1 MSEKKMLEAGRLV
14 TTHGIKGE
22 LKLQPWCDSAEFA
35 YDIKTLYMDGAPL
48 KILSR
53 RIHKNA
59 LLITIEGV
67 DTVEKAKFLVGKILY
82 FKRED
87 APLPENAYFIAD
99 LMGLTVFDN
108 RTQKELGKITD
119 VLQRPANDVYV
130 VTDGENEFLIPAA
143 GDFIDSVDLDLKIM
157 KVNTIEGMI

>member
-1 MSEKKMLEAGRLV
+1 MADKNMLEAGRLV
-14 TTHGIKGE
+14 TTHGIRGE
-22 LKLQPWCDSAEFA
+22 LKLQPWCDSSEFA
-35 YDIKTLYMDGAPL
+35 KKIKTFYMDGEPL

-53 RIHKNA
+53 KLHKNA
-59 LLITIEGV
+59 LLLSIDGI

-87 APLPENAYFIAD
+87 APLPENSYFIAD
-99 LMGLTVFDN
+99 LIGLEVFDN
-108 RTQKELGKITD
+108 RTQRTLGKVAD

-130 VTDGENEFLIPAA
+130 VCNEENEYLIPAA
-143 GDFIDSVDLDLKIM
+143 GDFIDSVDIENKIM